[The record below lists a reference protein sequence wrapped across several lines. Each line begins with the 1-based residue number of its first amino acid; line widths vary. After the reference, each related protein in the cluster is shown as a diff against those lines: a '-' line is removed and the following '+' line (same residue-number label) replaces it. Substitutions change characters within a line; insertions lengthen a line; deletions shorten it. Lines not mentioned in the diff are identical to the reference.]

1 MFKAG
6 GRVMAQPNY
15 RMATKHGR
23 LFKNIQRYPQL
34 YWMILPVIAYFIIFH
49 YVPMYGIQIAF
60 RDFYPGISITAA
72 KWVGFENFERFFHT
86 YMFPRVM
93 INTLRISLMGLIL
106 GFPMPVLLALMLN
119 YLPKHGLRRVLQMTS
134 YAPYFISAISMA
146 GILTIFLSERGIVNV
161 LLRTLS
167 GKSIDFLG
175 KGSLFAWIY
184 VIGNIWK
191 NMGWNSI
198 IYIAALA
205 GIDPSLYESARIDG
219 ATKAQTILY
228 IDIPLIMPTMTI
240 LLILNCGNLLSVGW
254 EQILQM
260 QNTLNLSHSE
270 IISTY
275 TYKIGL
281 VSGEYSYSA
290 AIGMF
295 NSVINL
301 IILMVV
307 NTVSRKVGETSLW

>member
-1 MFKAG
+1 
-6 GRVMAQPNY
+6 
-15 RMATKHGR
+15 
-23 LFKNIQRYPQL
+23 
-34 YWMILPVIAYFIIFH
+34 
-49 YVPMYGIQIAF
+49 
-60 RDFYPGISITAA
+60 
-72 KWVGFENFERFFHT
+72 
-86 YMFPRVM
+86 
-93 INTLRISLMGLIL
+93 
-106 GFPMPVLLALMLN
+106 
-119 YLPKHGLRRVLQMTS
+119 
-134 YAPYFISAISMA
+134 
-146 GILTIFLSERGIVNV
+146 
-161 LLRTLS
+161 
-167 GKSIDFLG
+167 
-175 KGSLFAWIY
+175 
-184 VIGNIWK
+184 
-191 NMGWNSI
+191 
-198 IYIAALA
+198 
-205 GIDPSLYESARIDG
+205 
-219 ATKAQTILY
+219 
-228 IDIPLIMPTMTI
+228 MPTMTI